1 MTVDSRNIA
10 AELWDTAG
18 IALLKEIKAVI
29 TF

>member
-1 MTVDSRNIA
+1 MVDSKNIA

-18 IALLKEIKAVI
+18 IALLKEIKEVI